1 MGDKRANKEKQAKRK
16 TKVSLAPAPSAAP
29 VAGGKPASVTGLVAR
44 KK

>member
-16 TKVSLAPAPSAAP
+16 TKVSVAPAPFVAPAA
-29 VAGGKPASVTGLVAR
+29 AKPASVTGLVAR